1 MPRMLLLAAFGAA
14 PSTALCVEP
23 GPGTCIQRPSCSA
36 GLQRFPTGCEGNLTN
51 FSFIFQ
57 HEVHGNLTNFS
68 FIFHARST
76 CSVNFQNA
84 ICIHCRTQADF
95 QDKETSWSWPC
106 LYPASRELQMSHT
119 NARSHEG
126 PHGAGRSTCGV
137 KPAPQNIGKREVEKE
152 AK

>member
-36 GLQRFPTGCEGNLTN
+36 GLQRFPTGCE
-51 FSFIFQ
+51 
-57 HEVHGNLTNFS
+57 GNLTNFS